1 MAVNGYM
8 RDKALDKIK
17 ETIYIVKFDDIKILI
32 DKDDIDT
39 NYQIT
44 LI

>member
-1 MAVNGYM
+1 M
-8 RDKALDKIK
+8 RDKVLDKIK
-17 ETIYIVKFDDIKILI
+17 ETIGIVKFDDIKILI

-39 NYQIT
+39 NYQII